1 MKKLLSL
8 LVVLSLITSLVP
20 YAVFADD
27 EKLLFDMDLSAYNSE
42 TKIITNAV
50 ADNTTTSISV
60 TGTPVVGKINNTPYI
75 QFSGD
80 VNNKNAVDVIDTS
93 FALKNELTFEFWMK
107 DNKNDGQD
115 EILMLNTSEDTF
127 YNSYSAFYVQGI
139 NGKLYCK
146 PGGPG
151 IKKNNAAWELTPD
164 VTQYENKWTHYVITR
179 SFNSETGWSAN
190 LYINGALA
198 ASDTNALISRYVEST
213 AFTRLTVGN
222 NRGCTYICDAA
233 ISDLKVYNSILS
245 ADSVEAKY
253 NASCDNYVDEKL
265 SFQMDLS
272 AYTDANPTVSNALST
287 STQVT
292 VSDNAPAIKI
302 NSNGKKYLEFG
313 NASTTSESVENSR
326 AIMIVD
332 DSVLRWK
339 NEMSFEFWAK
349 SSDVSAQSS
358 LFSFARYGGTY
369 NNENN
374 FDVAPIQNK
383 LYYKP
388 AGSQVKKPNTT
399 VTWELTPNITDTVER
414 WTHYVLTRRWEDATQ
429 TWTADVYIN
438 GVLAQTDSISGATRQ
453 LEPSGSFLVIGN
465 NRINNLAFKGS
476 IGEVKI
482 YNTILSAASVS
493 QKYSSSAKDYCE
505 LTDLVYTDIDGN
517 AITSWESVTGIKAAA
532 TITNWNDALAP
543 AVLLV
548 AYGDNHKKLIGVTK
562 ATVSVDAATKTA
574 QIHAELG
581 SVSLT
586 SDSGVRLLI
595 WKDMNSMQPIQAEDL
610 TPGRGL

>member
-127 YNSYSAFYVQGI
+127 ENIYSAFYVQGI

-233 ISDLKVYNSILS
+233 ISGLKVYNSILS
-245 ADSVEAKY
+245 AD
-253 NASCDNYVDEKL
+253 
-265 SFQMDLS
+265 
-272 AYTDANPTVSNALST
+272 
-287 STQVT
+287 
-292 VSDNAPAIKI
+292 
-302 NSNGKKYLEFG
+302 
-313 NASTTSESVENSR
+313 
-326 AIMIVD
+326 
-332 DSVLRWK
+332 
-339 NEMSFEFWAK
+339 
-349 SSDVSAQSS
+349 
-358 LFSFARYGGTY
+358 
-369 NNENN
+369 
-374 FDVAPIQNK
+374 
-383 LYYKP
+383 
-388 AGSQVKKPNTT
+388 
-399 VTWELTPNITDTVER
+399 
-414 WTHYVLTRRWEDATQ
+414 
-429 TWTADVYIN
+429 
-438 GVLAQTDSISGATRQ
+438 
-453 LEPSGSFLVIGN
+453 
-465 NRINNLAFKGS
+465 
-476 IGEVKI
+476 
-482 YNTILSAASVS
+482 SVS

>member
-127 YNSYSAFYVQGI
+127 ENIYSAFYVQGI

-233 ISDLKVYNSILS
+233 ISGLKVYNSILS
-245 ADSVEAKY
+245 ADSVAAKY

-265 SFQMDLS
+265 LFDMDLS
-272 AYTDANPTVSNALST
+272 AYNSETKIITNAVADNTTT
-287 STQVT
+287 SISVT
-292 VSDNAPAIKI
+292 GTPVVGKI
-302 NSNGKKYLEFG
+302 NNTPYIQFSGDVNNK
-313 NASTTSESVENSR
+313 NAVDVIDTSF
-326 AIMIVD
+326 A
-332 DSVLRWK
+332 LK
-339 NEMSFEFWAK
+339 NELTFEFWMK
-349 SSDVSAQSS
+349 DNKNDGQDEILMLNTSEDTFENIYSAFYVQ
-358 LFSFARYGGTY
+358 GING
-369 NNENN
+369 
-374 FDVAPIQNK
+374 K
-383 LYYKP
+383 LYCKP
-388 AGSQVKKPNTT
+388 GGPGIKKNNAA
-399 VTWELTPNITDTVER
+399 WELTPDVTQYENK
-414 WTHYVLTRRWEDATQ
+414 WTHYVITRSFNSETGWSANL
-429 TWTADVYIN
+429 YIN
-438 GVLAQTDSISGATRQ
+438 GALAASDTNALISRYVESTAFTR
-453 LEPSGSFLVIGN
+453 LTVGN
-465 NRINNLAFKGS
+465 NRGCTYICDAAISGLK
-476 IGEVKI
+476 V
-482 YNTILSAASVS
+482 YNSILSADSVS

>member
-127 YNSYSAFYVQGI
+127 DNIYSAFYVQGI

-233 ISDLKVYNSILS
+233 ISGLKVYNSILS
-245 ADSVEAKY
+245 ADSVAAKY

-265 SFQMDLS
+265 LFDMDLS
-272 AYTDANPTVSNALST
+272 AYNSETKIITNAVADNTTT
-287 STQVT
+287 SISVT
-292 VSDNAPAIKI
+292 GTPVVGKI
-302 NSNGKKYLEFG
+302 NNTPYIQFSGDVNNK
-313 NASTTSESVENSR
+313 NAVDVIDTSF
-326 AIMIVD
+326 A
-332 DSVLRWK
+332 LK
-339 NEMSFEFWAK
+339 NELTFEFWMK
-349 SSDVSAQSS
+349 DNKNDGQDEILMLNTSEDTFDNIYSAFYVQ
-358 LFSFARYGGTY
+358 GING
-369 NNENN
+369 
-374 FDVAPIQNK
+374 K
-383 LYYKP
+383 LYCKP
-388 AGSQVKKPNTT
+388 GGPGIKKNNAA
-399 VTWELTPNITDTVER
+399 WELTPDVTQYENK
-414 WTHYVLTRRWEDATQ
+414 WTHYVITRSFNSETGWSANL
-429 TWTADVYIN
+429 YIN
-438 GVLAQTDSISGATRQ
+438 GALAASDTNALISRYVESTAFTR
-453 LEPSGSFLVIGN
+453 LTVGN
-465 NRINNLAFKGS
+465 NRGCTYICDAAISGLK
-476 IGEVKI
+476 V
-482 YNTILSAASVS
+482 YNSILSADSVS

>member
-60 TGTPVVGKINNTPYI
+60 TGAPVVGKINNTPYI

-127 YNSYSAFYVQGI
+127 ENIYSAFYVQGI

-233 ISDLKVYNSILS
+233 ISGLKVYNSILS
-245 ADSVEAKY
+245 ADSVAAKY

-265 SFQMDLS
+265 LFDMDLS
-272 AYTDANPTVSNALST
+272 AYNSETKIITNAVADNTTT
-287 STQVT
+287 SISVT
-292 VSDNAPAIKI
+292 GAPVVGKI
-302 NSNGKKYLEFG
+302 NNTPYIQFSGDVNNK
-313 NASTTSESVENSR
+313 NAVDVIDTSF
-326 AIMIVD
+326 A
-332 DSVLRWK
+332 LK
-339 NEMSFEFWAK
+339 NELTFEFWMK
-349 SSDVSAQSS
+349 DNKNDGQDEILMLNTSEDTFENIYSAFYVQ
-358 LFSFARYGGTY
+358 GING
-369 NNENN
+369 
-374 FDVAPIQNK
+374 K
-383 LYYKP
+383 LYCKP
-388 AGSQVKKPNTT
+388 GGPGIKKNNAA
-399 VTWELTPNITDTVER
+399 WELTPDVTQYENK
-414 WTHYVLTRRWEDATQ
+414 WTHYVITRSFNSETGWSANL
-429 TWTADVYIN
+429 YIN
-438 GVLAQTDSISGATRQ
+438 GALAASDTNALISRYVESTAFTR
-453 LEPSGSFLVIGN
+453 LTVGN
-465 NRINNLAFKGS
+465 NRGCTYICDAAISGLK
-476 IGEVKI
+476 V
-482 YNTILSAASVS
+482 YNSILSADSVS